1 LSGLRF
7 GLLGYGAIAAEH
19 AKALEQL
26 DCELVAVAGPTLG
39 SAEAFAA
46 EHGVARA
53 GTDVAAVIAAGDVD
67 AILVASPN
75 AVHVDQAIAALEAGK
90 HVLCEVPLAMSGAD
104 AARVAAAPG
113 TLMVCHTQRFWRPVA
128 ELRARVEQGT
138 LHPLHVV
145 SRTLMSRRENVGW
158 TGRRRSW
165 VDSVVWHH
173 GSHAVDTAL
182 YLIGDDVEHVGAAGG
197 RPHPETGG
205 VMDVCI
211 TIRTRS
217 GALASLVLSYNAL
230 LAANDLVVIGEEE
243 LVAIDATSSAA
254 MQDAAILAQNR
265 AFVEAIA
272 AGRQPEPS
280 AASVA
285 RVYEVLQRV
294 EDQLG

>member
-1 LSGLRF
+1 
-7 GLLGYGAIAAEH
+7 
-19 AKALEQL
+19 
-26 DCELVAVAGPTLG
+26 
-39 SAEAFAA
+39 
-46 EHGVARA
+46 
-53 GTDVAAVIAAGDVD
+53 
-67 AILVASPN
+67 
-75 AVHVDQAIAALEAGK
+75 
-90 HVLCEVPLAMSGAD
+90 
-104 AARVAAAPG
+104 
-113 TLMVCHTQRFWRPVA
+113 
-128 ELRARVEQGT
+128 
-138 LHPLHVV
+138 
-145 SRTLMSRRENVGW
+145 
-158 TGRRRSW
+158 
-165 VDSVVWHH
+165 
-173 GSHAVDTAL
+173 
-182 YLIGDDVEHVGAAGG
+182 
-197 RPHPETGG
+197 
-205 VMDVCI
+205 MDVCI